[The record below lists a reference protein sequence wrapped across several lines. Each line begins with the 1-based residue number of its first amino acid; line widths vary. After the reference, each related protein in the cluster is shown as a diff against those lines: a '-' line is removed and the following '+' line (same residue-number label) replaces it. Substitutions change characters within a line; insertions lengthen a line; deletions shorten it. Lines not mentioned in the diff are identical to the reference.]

1 MVFKISQYGE
11 SRRKIGF
18 VWEPKKYH
26 PSRRR
31 IRSRSTECRHKLL
44 PGIENKLYQI
54 MIMVHIRRL
63 YIDLKEETEGTEGTE
78 EGKFTFLESL
88 K

>member
-1 MVFKISQYGE
+1 
-11 SRRKIGF
+11 
-18 VWEPKKYH
+18 
-26 PSRRR
+26 
-31 IRSRSTECRHKLL
+31 
-44 PGIENKLYQI
+44 

-63 YIDLKEETEGTEGTE
+63 YIDLKEEAEGTEGTE